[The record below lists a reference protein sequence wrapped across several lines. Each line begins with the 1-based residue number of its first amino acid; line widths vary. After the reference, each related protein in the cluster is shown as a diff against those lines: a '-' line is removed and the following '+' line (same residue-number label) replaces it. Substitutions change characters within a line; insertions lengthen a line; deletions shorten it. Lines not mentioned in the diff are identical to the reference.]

1 MKFPLTHLLLLH
13 FFLLS
18 EKVYFRGKIFNMHII
33 SVRLTGMFAET
44 YLEPSRTSMLEL
56 LCENHKKALLEMLEW
71 VLNTSLV

>member
-1 MKFPLTHLLLLH
+1 
-13 FFLLS
+13 
-18 EKVYFRGKIFNMHII
+18 MHII

-56 LCENHKKALLEMLEW
+56 LCENHKKALLEMLDW